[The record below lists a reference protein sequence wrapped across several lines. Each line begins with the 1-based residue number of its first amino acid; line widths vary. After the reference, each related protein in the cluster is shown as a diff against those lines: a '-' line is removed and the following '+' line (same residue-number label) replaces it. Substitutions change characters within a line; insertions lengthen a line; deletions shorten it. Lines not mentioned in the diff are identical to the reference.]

1 MSNLLDTCPHL
12 QADCDRLLQLVNA
25 EPSLRALDMTP
36 VQMSLRKA
44 ISPTFEIVFAGPFS
58 AGKSMLINALL
69 ERELLYSA
77 QGHATGTICR
87 VAYAEP
93 DQERAVLTFYTEG
106 EIQKQVTDISD
117 RLRLGHRVDIG
128 DSASIQK
135 AIQLAEQIIEEE
147 GGEGRSQRA
156 REANGLKLLLQG
168 RQANASHIHAT
179 VNNSFSMD
187 GLGFGTIAEA
197 SAYAR
202 QGANSAVLKKIEY
215 YCHHP
220 LLAGGNVLIDTPGI
234 DAPIKEHA
242 ELAYRCIN
250 DPDASAVIVVYQ
262 IATSGEIIQEEIDLL
277 EKIKANPGLRDR
289 VFHVI
294 NRIDQTWFD
303 PDLREKVN
311 TTLAKSFTSP
321 PDRLYR
327 TSGLLGF
334 YGSLLLKCG
343 EDDRYGLD
351 SIFANEI
358 SQLKL
363 RTDAPKFVN
372 EFLRYCI
379 FSYKLPS
386 QFRIQLDTDKTPL
399 ESYELIL
406 QRYGHD
412 LIRHMIKDSEVEI
425 FRSDISRYLRE
436 EKYPQLLEQLVSD
449 LQDVCISLTNL
460 YQPTLQQLQ
469 QQPKDIEALKQTKLL
484 DLSHELKAAGDEF
497 YQHIDQFLNRVK
509 GGQCTET
516 EEDYKRL
523 KVNLVTSLEQLLKQF
538 SVATIYQQA
547 LESHPTNSVVPV
559 MGILA
564 EAFYYLANGLKKTL
578 VESSQELIKNLFK
591 QLRREIY
598 QQPYYREL
606 FRLLGNDSGIDQL
619 LSKLEEEVL
628 ISITTVA
635 RIECDRYVR
644 EREDFYDDARGVIK
658 LRDVIRKACN
668 TYDASS
674 MFEAEGELRELLKMD
689 FVHKIRKTIEVT
701 YRAAIAT
708 AITEP
713 LLTVAKRHSQEILQ
727 QQQQAREH
735 LGQTLEKEAAES
747 IERNAQKLKELEAKI
762 TLYNEAVT
770 SINTCLEQQGRDR
783 QKLPVLALF

>member
-1 MSNLLDTCPHL
+1 MSNLLDACPHL

-25 EPSLRALDMTP
+25 EPSLRALDMMP

-58 AGKSMLINALL
+58 AGKLMLINALL

-117 RLRLGHRVDIG
+117 RLRLGHRVNIG

-156 REANGLKLLLQG
+156 REANV
-168 RQANASHIHAT
+168 SHIHAT

-215 YCHHP
+215 SCYHP

-277 EKIKANPGLRDR
+277 EKIKVNPGLRDR

-321 PDRLYR
+321 PDRLYC
-327 TSGLLGF
+327 TSGLLG
-334 YGSLLLKCG
+334 
-343 EDDRYGLD
+343 
-351 SIFANEI
+351 I
-358 SQLKL
+358 L
-363 RTDAPKFVN
+363 RQSP
-372 EFLRYCI
+372 
-379 FSYKLPS
+379 
-386 QFRIQLDTDKTPL
+386 
-399 ESYELIL
+399 
-406 QRYGHD
+406 
-412 LIRHMIKDSEVEI
+412 
-425 FRSDISRYLRE
+425 
-436 EKYPQLLEQLVSD
+436 PQ
-449 LQDVCISLTNL
+449 
-460 YQPTLQQLQ
+460 
-469 QQPKDIEALKQTKLL
+469 
-484 DLSHELKAAGDEF
+484 
-497 YQHIDQFLNRVK
+497 
-509 GGQCTET
+509 
-516 EEDYKRL
+516 
-523 KVNLVTSLEQLLKQF
+523 
-538 SVATIYQQA
+538 
-547 LESHPTNSVVPV
+547 
-559 MGILA
+559 MW
-564 EAFYYLANGLKKTL
+564 
-578 VESSQELIKNLFK
+578 
-591 QLRREIY
+591 
-598 QQPYYREL
+598 
-606 FRLLGNDSGIDQL
+606 
-619 LSKLEEEVL
+619 
-628 ISITTVA
+628 
-635 RIECDRYVR
+635 
-644 EREDFYDDARGVIK
+644 
-658 LRDVIRKACN
+658 
-668 TYDASS
+668 
-674 MFEAEGELRELLKMD
+674 
-689 FVHKIRKTIEVT
+689 
-701 YRAAIAT
+701 
-708 AITEP
+708 
-713 LLTVAKRHSQEILQ
+713 
-727 QQQQAREH
+727 
-735 LGQTLEKEAAES
+735 
-747 IERNAQKLKELEAKI
+747 
-762 TLYNEAVT
+762 
-770 SINTCLEQQGRDR
+770 
-783 QKLPVLALF
+783 

>member
-1 MSNLLDTCPHL
+1 MSDLLNTCPNL
-12 QADCDRLLQLVNA
+12 QADCDRLLDLLNA
-25 EPSLRALDMTP
+25 EPKLRSFDITP
-36 VQMSLRKA
+36 VQTSLRKA
-44 ISPTFEIVFAGPFS
+44 VSPTFEIVFAGPFS

-93 DQERAVLTFYTEG
+93 DRERAVLTFYTEG
-106 EIQKQVTDISD
+106 EIQKQVTDIGD
-117 RLRLGHRVDIG
+117 RLRLGGNIDINNP
-128 DSASIQK
+128 SSIQE
-135 AIQLAEQIIEEE
+135 AIQFANQIIEQE

-168 RQANASHIHAT
+168 RQQNAAHIHPT

-202 QGANSAVLKKIEY
+202 QGSNSAVLKKIEY

-250 DPDASAVIVVYQ
+250 DPEASAVIVVYQ
-262 IATSGEIIQEEIDLL
+262 IAASGEIIQEEIELL
-277 EKIKANPGLRDR
+277 ENIKNNPGLRDR

-303 PDLREKVN
+303 ADLREKVN
-311 TTLAKSFTSP
+311 NTIAKSFYSP
-321 PDRLYR
+321 PDRVYR

-334 YGSLLLKCG
+334 YGSQLLKCS
-343 EDDRYGLD
+343 DRDRYGLD
-351 SIFANEI
+351 SLFANEI
-358 SQLKL
+358 SKLKQ
-363 RTDAPKFVN
+363 RTDAPKFIS

-386 QFRIQLDTDKTPL
+386 KFRIQLDTDKTPL

-406 QRYGHD
+406 QRYGHE
-412 LIRHMIKDSEVEI
+412 LIQHMIKDSEVEI

-449 LQDVCISLTNL
+449 LQNVCINLSNL
-460 YQPTLQQLQ
+460 YQPELHELK
-469 QQPKDIEALKQTKLL
+469 QQPNDIEALKQTKLL
-484 DLSHELKAAGDEF
+484 DLSQELKIAGDEF
-497 YQHIDQFLNRVK
+497 YRHIDQFLNRIK
-509 GGQCTET
+509 GGQSPEA
-516 EEDYKRL
+516 EQDYKRL
-523 KVNLVTSLEQLLKQF
+523 KNNLVTSLEQLLRQF

-547 LESHPTNSVVPV
+547 LDSHPTNSVVPV

-578 VESSQELIKNLFK
+578 VESSQEVIKNLFK

-606 FRLLGNDSGIDQL
+606 FRLLGNDSGIDQML
-619 LSKLEEEVL
+619 AKLEEEVL
-628 ISITTVA
+628 TSITTVA

-644 EREDFYDDARGVIK
+644 EREDFYHDTQGVMK
-658 LRDVIRKACN
+658 LREVLRKACN
-668 TYDASS
+668 TFDASS
-674 MFEAEGELRELLKMD
+674 MFEAETELRELLKMD
-689 FVHKIRKTIEVT
+689 FVHKIKKTIEVT

-713 LLTVAKRHSQEILQ
+713 LLTAAKQHSQEILQ

-735 LGQTLEKEAAES
+735 LGKTLEKEAAES
-747 IERNAQKLKELEAKI
+747 IEHNAAKLKELEGKI
-762 TLYNEAVT
+762 AMYNEAVT
-770 SINTCLEQQGRDR
+770 GINRCLEQQGRDR
-783 QKLPVLALF
+783 QKLPLIL